1 MRGEKNKVLSL
12 IAILGISFF
21 CCEMHAQDTIQFER
35 PGKLFSPAKIPLL
48 ENPERDVWQK
58 PELLLDA
65 LEIKKGSVV
74 ADIGAGSGY
83 LVLKLLKRTG
93 PAGTVYAVD
102 IQQEMLDYI
111 KNRLNAEE
119 ERTVH
124 LVLGGMD
131 DPLLPANSID
141 TAILLSTYHEIVHPV
156 DFMKKVKAS
165 LKPEGRL
172 AIIEFGKESPIGP
185 PLNVRLPEELV
196 INELKQAGF
205 TLQEKYDL
213 LLPYQYFLVF
223 SSEAYSQPVP

>member
-1 MRGEKNKVLSL
+1 MCEKRTKLLSL
-12 IAILGISFF
+12 IAILGIVFF
-21 CCEMHAQDTIQFER
+21 CREMHAQYTIQLER

-83 LVLKLLKRTG
+83 LVMRLLKRTG
-93 PAGTVYAVD
+93 PTGTVYAVD

-111 KNRLNAEE
+111 KNRLNAEDE
-119 ERTVH
+119 KTVR

-141 TAILLSTYHEIVHPV
+141 TAILLSI
-156 DFMKKVKAS
+156 
-165 LKPEGRL
+165 
-172 AIIEFGKESPIGP
+172 
-185 PLNVRLPEELV
+185 
-196 INELKQAGF
+196 
-205 TLQEKYDL
+205 
-213 LLPYQYFLVF
+213 
-223 SSEAYSQPVP
+223 